1 MVMAV
6 AFISPGTKKPQAEV
20 RASQHLDAEAYWEMS
35 EIATHTLARERRDLE
50 GHTVWG
56 PWCDI
61 RKSLRLVSEGS
72 ITVLLFYP
80 YLEINIECRCEG
92 GEKRSDMDVRGKKN
106 PSQRKDCVS
115 KVGRRV
121 RELQLQLR

>member
-1 MVMAV
+1 MVVAV
-6 AFISPGTKKPQAEV
+6 AFIFPGAKKPEAEV

-50 GHTVWG
+50 GFTAWG

-72 ITVLLFYP
+72 ITVLLFYSHS
-80 YLEINIECRCEG
+80 EINIECGCEE

-106 PSQRKDCVS
+106 QAR
-115 KVGRRV
+115 GRIV
-121 RELQLQLR
+121 CLRLEEESESRS